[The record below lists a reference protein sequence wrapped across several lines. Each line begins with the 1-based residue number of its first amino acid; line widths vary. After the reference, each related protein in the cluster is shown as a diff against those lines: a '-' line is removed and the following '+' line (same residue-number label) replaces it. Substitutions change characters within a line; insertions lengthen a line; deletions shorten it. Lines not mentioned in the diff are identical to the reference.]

1 MKPIAWIFAIVFGLA
16 LMSGRAPADDRPS
29 IDFSKPVSPSLG
41 AGRKAVE
48 AKDFKGALGHL
59 ARAAKETPE
68 DADVYNLL
76 GYSYRKLGQ
85 LAPAMEHY
93 RLALRLD
100 PNHRGAHEY
109 IGELYLELGQLD
121 NAEKQLQALERA
133 CPWFGRCEEY
143 EDLKQAIVKYKA
155 RRG

>member
-1 MKPIAWIFAIVFGLA
+1 MKPTATVCAIALGVA
-16 LMSGRAPADDRPS
+16 LMQSGLLADDRAAV
-29 IDFSKPVSPSLG
+29 DFSKPVSPSLG

-59 ARAAKETPE
+59 MQAAKETPQ
-68 DADVYNLL
+68 DADVHNLL

-85 LAPAMEHY
+85 LKPAMEHY
-93 RLALRLD
+93 RLALKLD

-121 NAEKQLQALERA
+121 NAERQLQALSKA
-133 CPWFGRCEEY
+133 CPWFGRCDEY
-143 EDLKQAIVKYKA
+143 EDLKEAIAKFKA
-155 RRG
+155 KRG